1 MLHNLSLGMGAWPA
15 DPGAGVDAAGT
26 RLALL
31 AGEPAEGAR
40 VIYARLTDAERDE
53 VDAHDRAAIVRIA
66 EEVIAVLRTPRAD
79 AYLAAWEA
87 RNMVRRYLRGLPPL
101 EWPPT

>member
-1 MLHNLSLGMGAWPA
+1 M
-15 DPGAGVDAAGT
+15 T
-26 RLALL
+26 
-31 AGEPAEGAR
+31 
-40 VIYARLTDAERDE
+40 YAHLTDAERDE
-53 VDAHDRAAIVRIA
+53 VDAHDRAAIVRVA

-79 AYLAAWEA
+79 AYRDAWQA